1 MNSWIGWK
9 KRWGNKMNELTNFNK
24 VIFLN
29 NYSVS
34 EKTYLNKYSPFSY
47 FKSAV
52 QEKKLVF
59 VSPKTWIDPF
69 EQLYFAAENYQKYN
83 FQKPDLYCMCLTEN
97 SSQNEDAAW
106 TMYQNG
112 SNEKIIKIT
121 YNAVAFFQ
129 SLLL

>member
-69 EQLYFAAENYQKYN
+69 EQLYFAAENN
-83 FQKPDLYCMCLTEN
+83 
-97 SSQNEDAAW
+97 QN
-106 TMYQNG
+106 N
-112 SNEKIIKIT
+112 
-121 YNAVAFFQ
+121 V
-129 SLLL
+129 